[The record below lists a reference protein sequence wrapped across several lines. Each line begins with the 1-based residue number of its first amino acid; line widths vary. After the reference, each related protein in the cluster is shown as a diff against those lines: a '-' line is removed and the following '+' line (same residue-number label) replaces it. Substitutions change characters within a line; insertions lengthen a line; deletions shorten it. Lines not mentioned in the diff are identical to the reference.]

1 MSCSREE
8 IHTRNGPRI
17 FGLAFTIKTEKERIF
32 IKKIF
37 SMFLLYY
44 NI

>member
-17 FGLAFTIKTEKERIF
+17 FGWLLQYKKKKEREF
-32 IKKIF
+32 LLKIF
-37 SMFLLYY
+37 SMFL